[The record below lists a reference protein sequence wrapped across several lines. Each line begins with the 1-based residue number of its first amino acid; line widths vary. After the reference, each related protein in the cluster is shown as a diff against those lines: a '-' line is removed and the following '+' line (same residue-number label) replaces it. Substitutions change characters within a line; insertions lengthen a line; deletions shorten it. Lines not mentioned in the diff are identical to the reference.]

1 MLKKLIKKKII
12 DHIKRVKNYFQLRNF
27 EFVILINNWNIIFLK
42 EPIFMFICFFLII
55 FTRNRIYNLFSLEW
69 IIKDKTVQTIQLFV

>member
-27 EFVILINNWNIIFLK
+27 EFVILINK
-42 EPIFMFICFFLII
+42 
-55 FTRNRIYNLFSLEW
+55 
-69 IIKDKTVQTIQLFV
+69 

>member
-42 EPIFMFICFFLII
+42 EPIFMFICFF
-55 FTRNRIYNLFSLEW
+55 Y
-69 IIKDKTVQTIQLFV
+69 